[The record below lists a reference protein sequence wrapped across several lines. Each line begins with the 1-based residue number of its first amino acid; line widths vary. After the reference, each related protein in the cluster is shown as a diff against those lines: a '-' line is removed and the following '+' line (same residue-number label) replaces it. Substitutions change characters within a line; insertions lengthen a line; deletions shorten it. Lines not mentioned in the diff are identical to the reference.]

1 MNSSSGAVS
10 YMKVSDDEAIIQSG
24 DMVTLRVEPI
34 KDGTRLQ
41 FDKSGNVDSQ
51 QTVKL
56 VFLKNDLV
64 VRFEPVHEKTN
75 NLGSDQV

>member
-51 QTVKL
+51 QTIKL

-64 VRFEPVHEKTN
+64 VRFVCCSPKSWVKP
-75 NLGSDQV
+75 G